1 MATDA
6 SGWGS
11 NLKPAVSS
19 KMAEG
24 DCCSL
29 TMQANA
35 FYLLFIFDVN
45 YLILVQIPWY
55 TDKYNL
61 LTKDVTM

>member
-1 MATDA
+1 MTTDA

-11 NLKPAVSS
+11 HLKPAVSS
-19 KMAEG
+19 KDDG

-29 TMQANA
+29 TLQANA
-35 FYLLFIFDVN
+35 FYLLFDVN
-45 YLILVQIPWY
+45 YLILVQIPRY

-61 LTKDVTM
+61 LTKDVIM

>member
-11 NLKPAVSS
+11 HLKPAVSS
-19 KMAEG
+19 NDGG